1 MTTAPKSVDCKQE
14 PGVFMP
20 IVNREKCEGK
30 AECVAVCPYNVF
42 EMGIVSPQERATLSF
57 VGRLKGTAHGWKQA
71 FPVHAEACR
80 ACAECVGSCPE
91 KAITLK
97 RVAVA

>member
-1 MTTAPKSVDCKQE
+1 MTVAANAVNCKQE

-20 IVNREKCEGK
+20 VVNRDKCEGK
-30 AECVAVCPYNVF
+30 AECAAVCPYDVF
-42 EMGIVSPQERATLSF
+42 EIAVLPAEERAALSL
-57 VGRLKGTAHGWKQA
+57 VGRLKGLAHGWKQA
-71 FPVHAEACR
+71 FPVRAEACR
-80 ACAECVGSCPE
+80 ACAECVASCPE

>member
-1 MTTAPKSVDCKQE
+1 MTTSKPVDCKQE
-14 PGVFMP
+14 AGVFMP

-42 EMGIVSPQERATLSF
+42 EMGILPSQERAALSF
-57 VGRLKGTAHGWKQA
+57 VGRLKGTAHGWNQA
-71 FPVHAEACR
+71 FPIHVEACR
-80 ACAECVGSCPE
+80 ACGECVASCPE

>member
-1 MTTAPKSVDCKQE
+1 
-14 PGVFMP
+14 MP

-30 AECVAVCPYNVF
+30 AECVTVCPYNLF
-42 EMGIVSPQERATLSF
+42 EIGIVSPQERATLSF
-57 VGRLKGTAHGWKQA
+57 VGRLGGTAHGWKQA

-80 ACAECVGSCPE
+80 TCAECVASCPE

-97 RVAVA
+97 RVAVT